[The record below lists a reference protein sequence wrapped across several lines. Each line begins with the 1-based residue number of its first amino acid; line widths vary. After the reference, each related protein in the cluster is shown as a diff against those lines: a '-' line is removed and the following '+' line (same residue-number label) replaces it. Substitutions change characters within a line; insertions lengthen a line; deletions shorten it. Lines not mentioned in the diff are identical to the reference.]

1 MALLSRIR
9 NRLDNPDEDIASGS
23 GAIGF
28 LGAFS
33 IGIGGIVGGGI
44 FATLGLATVESK
56 GATFLSFLIGGAVA
70 LLTAYSY
77 VKLSI
82 AYPSKGGTVTFL
94 NKAFGPGFFTGSL
107 NTLLIMSYVVLLSVY
122 AYAFATYAAATFFK
136 GPDYEIWHRILVSSV
151 VLLLALVNFT
161 GPALVERSEGF
172 FNLSKLLILLVFV
185 VLGFLASGL
194 TLERLAPSEWVSA
207 PDIIAAG
214 MLVFLSFEGFELIA
228 NVSDQVRNRER
239 NLPLAF
245 YGSVSTALVFYVL
258 IIFVV
263 LGHMSFGAITASRD
277 YTLSAAAE
285 IFMGRA
291 GFVLLAVGAI
301 LATASAINA
310 GLFGASK
317 LPQMLAR
324 VEEAPPL
331 YLRQYKGRQPAG
343 LVVITI
349 LVLLIVNFL
358 RLHSLSAAASAG
370 FIMIFLMVN
379 VANAKLSRETGS
391 DRRVPV
397 IAALVCF
404 AALAIMLVQTAR
416 NPAHRQDLWFIG
428 GLIVLPALYQAIY
441 RCVRYLSSK
450 ERGNHRQ

>member
-9 NRLDNPDEDIASGS
+9 RRLDNPDEDISAGS

-44 FATLGLATVESK
+44 FATLGLATVESR
-56 GATFLSFLIGGAVA
+56 GATFLSFLIGGLVA

-77 VKLSI
+77 VKLSL

-94 NKAFGPGFFTGSL
+94 NKAFGPGFVTGSL
-107 NTLLIMSYVVLLSVY
+107 NTLLVMSYVVLLSVY
-122 AYAFATYAAATFFK
+122 AYAFANYAAATFF
-136 GPDYEIWHRILVSSV
+136 PHSEYARWHRFLVSAV
-151 VLLLALVNFT
+151 VVALALVNFA
-161 GPALVERSEGF
+161 GPSLVERSEGF

-185 VLGFLASGL
+185 VFGFLGSGL
-194 TLERLAPSEWVSA
+194 TFERMAPAEWVPA

-214 MLVFLSFEGFELIA
+214 MLVFLSYEGFELIA
-228 NVSDQVRNRER
+228 NVSDQVKDREK

-245 YGSVSTALVFYVL
+245 YGSVATALVFYVL
-258 IIFVV
+258 IIIVV
-263 LGHMSFGAITASRD
+263 LGHMSFGAVADSRG

-285 IFMGRA
+285 LFMGRF

-317 LPQMLAR
+317 LPLMLAR
-324 VEEAPPL
+324 VDEAPPI
-331 YLRQYKGRQPAG
+331 YLREFRGRHPAG
-343 LVVITI
+343 LVVISI

-358 RLHSLSAAASAG
+358 DLHSLSAAASAG
-370 FIMIFLMVN
+370 FIVIFLTVN
-379 VANAKLSRETGS
+379 VANARLAGVTGS
-391 DRRVPV
+391 SRRVSA
-397 IAALVCF
+397 IAAAVCLV
-404 AALAIMLVQTAR
+404 ALAVMIAETAR
-416 NPAHRQDLWFIG
+416 SPANRKDLWFIG
-428 GLIVLPALYQAIY
+428 GLMVLPLIYQTIY
-441 RCVRYLSSK
+441 RGIGFLR
-450 ERGNHRQ
+450 RTHGG